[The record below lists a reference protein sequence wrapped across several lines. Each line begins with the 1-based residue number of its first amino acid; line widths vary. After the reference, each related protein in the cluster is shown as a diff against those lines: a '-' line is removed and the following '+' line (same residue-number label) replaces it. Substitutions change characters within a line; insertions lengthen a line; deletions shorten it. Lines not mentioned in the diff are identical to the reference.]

1 MSMKLPNLHSYSSVR
16 TQVDLLKATDYT
28 QKWCNHEISN
38 FEYLMKLNTIAGRT
52 YNDLSQY
59 PIFPWILK
67 DYTSEQIDLNDPD
80 IYRDLGKP
88 IGVLSKKNEDYVRQ
102 K

>member
-1 MSMKLPNLHSYSSVR
+1 MK
-16 TQVDLLKATDYT
+16 
-28 QKWCNHEISN
+28 
-38 FEYLMKLNTIAGRT
+38 KLNTIPGRT

-67 DYTSEQIDLNDPD
+67 DYTSEKLDLNDPNV
-80 IYRDLGKP
+80 YRDLSKP
-88 IGVLSKKNEDYVRQ
+88 IGVQSKKNEDYVRA